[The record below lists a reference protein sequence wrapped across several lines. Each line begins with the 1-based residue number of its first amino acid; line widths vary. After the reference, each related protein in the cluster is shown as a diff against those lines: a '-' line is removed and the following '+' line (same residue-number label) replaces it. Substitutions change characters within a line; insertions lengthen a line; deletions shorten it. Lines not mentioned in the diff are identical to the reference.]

1 MVQERERDTVTD
13 IEITEYIPSIPPGT
27 YRAAVTGMEVATSKV
42 DGSHFRRWEFT
53 IEDGRTIKAS
63 SSLQTTPNSKAGKW
77 IAALVGGTFPKVG
90 DRVTVIGRRCL
101 ISVVLNDQGYERVDA
116 VMADVGA
123 PPRVQ
128 NVSESIQDMEQPET
142 PAPKDPLRPA
152 QSDDLPF

>member
-1 MVQERERDTVTD
+1 MTD

-42 DGSHFRRWEFT
+42 DGSSFRRWEFT

-77 IAALVGGTFPKVG
+77 IAALLGGTLPKVG
-90 DRVTVIGRRCL
+90 EKVTVIGRRCL

-123 PPRVQ
+123 PPRVH
-128 NVSESIQDMEQPET
+128 NVSESVQNDEGPT
-142 PAPKDPLRPA
+142 VDASSAPKAPDA
-152 QSDDLPF
+152 LPF